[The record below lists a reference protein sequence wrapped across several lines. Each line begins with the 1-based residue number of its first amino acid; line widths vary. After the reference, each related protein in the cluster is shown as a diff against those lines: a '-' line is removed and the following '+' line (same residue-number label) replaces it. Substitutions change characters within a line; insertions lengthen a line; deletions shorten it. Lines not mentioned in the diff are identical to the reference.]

1 MNAPVDEARR
11 ALDLQ
16 VASVLRACGGWNDE
30 SRRRLSALAQ
40 ARRVPPTELASSVA
54 RVAAAWGG
62 AGPEHAAQAVQP
74 GEIVGSHAAHAQS
87 PMRLGIDAPGSRA
100 AAAADRGAALGI
112 AMLLATSI
120 ASVAMLWYAVR
131 RADSHPEAS
140 PKPAATDGVP
150 SAPRAKPDGAGQ
162 GTVDVPDARGGLP
175 AEAEGARSPVAVAP
189 RDVPPV
195 PAVYSR
201 PPALRV
207 DATPA
212 WSRTA
217 LESLAGDESALESA
231 CAARAS
237 GVPAADADRALA
249 SRVIDALQGSWP
261 LLQGVR
267 RDQVVREA
275 CTLVRSDAEL
285 ADRLRAELAAA
296 RDAALD
302 DPARTWRGSAAAG
315 LLAALDA
322 PSAEAEAFA
331 PAARAWL
338 AARTGSIADA
348 VLSGDAVRAAE
359 SVEAWIAAVEATTI
373 GAGASIDPDGPAIAL
388 LDMLLRRDAPMA
400 RPGVAADAAG
410 TLLDSLGWTSRAERR
425 AAIAGAFRAW
435 LADAE
440 VSSAALHGLT
450 SVLASR
456 RPGAWWDPWLV
467 CGARADAAARARAS
481 ARWGT
486 ALAGDDGAAPDDD
499 ARARGV
505 PAAAVERW
513 TRVARAVE
521 ARAHGEAPA
530 ERLVRAAER
539 TALVEAARCLER
551 GRISDAEAR
560 LAQVEDPDG
569 LGLDDLDRWKDRS
582 KRDAPRVPG
591 NDGQLRDELRR
602 RSAFEDHAAFLRS
615 LRTRAIGDL
624 GPMDAAEMAHEA
636 LMASSP
642 QVRSVAQGVIADV
655 FADGPNVLAALA
667 AVVPD
672 AIDAG
677 EAAAVAALACG
688 QPAPR
693 GTPERLRVAAVLMLL
708 DRHASLAPSDRHRLD
723 AVSSEFAFSAA
734 AGVRAAG
741 GQPPQADAAPEAA
754 FRAWFDA
761 RVAEAR
767 PIVPSSVL
775 AAIVAR
781 AEARRALAVPGP
793 QAFVAEQAALLEVDA
808 AIVSER
814 APRVRSAV
822 AAVVQR
828 ASAERAS
835 SPDVFA
841 QVEANARALQ
851 ELAALSLAPG
861 EVQR

>member
-62 AGPEHAAQAVQP
+62 AGPEHAAQP
-74 GEIVGSHAAHAQS
+74 VGGGDSVAAHSPS

-100 AAAADRGAALGI
+100 AAAANRGAALGI
-112 AMLLATSI
+112 AVLLATSI

-131 RADSHPEAS
+131 RADSP
-140 PKPAATDGVP
+140 PAAAAPGRAPADGVP
-150 SAPRAKPDGAGQ
+150 SEPAASPEGAVRGA
-162 GTVDVPDARGGLP
+162 VDVPDASAGRTS
-175 AEAEGARSPVAVAP
+175 EAQGARPPAAAAP

-217 LESLAGDESALESA
+217 LESLAGDEAALE
-231 CAARAS
+231 AARVARSS
-237 GVPAADADRALA
+237 GVPASDADRSLA
-249 SRVIDALQGSWP
+249 TRVVDSLQGAWP

-275 CTLVRSDAEL
+275 CALVRSDPDL
-285 ADRLRAELAAA
+285 ADRLRAELAIA
-296 RDAALD
+296 RDGAID
-302 DPARTWRGSAAAG
+302 DPARTWRGSGAAG
-315 LLAALDA
+315 LIAALDA

-331 PAARAWL
+331 PASRAWL
-338 AARTGSIADA
+338 SARSGSIADA

-359 SVEAWIAAVEATTI
+359 SVEAWIAAVDATTI
-373 GAGASIDPDGPAIAL
+373 GAGASTDPDGPAIAL
-388 LDMLLRRDAPMA
+388 LDMLLRRDAPMS

-410 TLLDSLGWTSRAERR
+410 TLLDSLGWTSRADRR

-435 LADAE
+435 FADAS

-467 CGARADAAARARAS
+467 CGARADAASRARAA

-486 ALAGDDGAAPDDD
+486 ALAGDDGDGPEED

-513 TRVARAVE
+513 TRVARAVDG
-521 ARAHGEAPA
+521 RAHGDAPA

-560 LAQVEDPDG
+560 LAQIEDPDG
-569 LGLDDLDRWKDRS
+569 LGLDDLDRWKGRAR
-582 KRDAPRVPG
+582 RDAPRVPV

-602 RSAFEDHAAFLRS
+602 RAAFEDHAAFLRS

-642 QVRSVAQGVIADV
+642 QVRSIAQGVIADV

-667 AVVPD
+667 AAVPD
-672 AIDAG
+672 AIDPG

-693 GTPERLRVAAVLMLL
+693 GTPERLRTAAVLMLL
-708 DRHASLAPSDRHRLD
+708 DRHASLAPSDRHRVD
-723 AVSSEFAFSAA
+723 AVSSEFAYSAG

-741 GQPPQADAAPEAA
+741 GQPPSADASPESA

-775 AAIVAR
+775 AAILAR
-781 AEARRALAVPGP
+781 AEARRALAAPGP
-793 QAFVAEQAALLEVDA
+793 QAFVAEQAAMLEVDA
-808 AIVSER
+808 AIVAER
-814 APRVRSAV
+814 APRVRSAA

-861 EVQR
+861 EVRR

>member
-11 ALDLQ
+11 ALDMQ

-40 ARRVPPTELASSVA
+40 VRRVPPNELASSVA

-62 AGPEHAAQAVQP
+62 AGPEHAEQP
-74 GEIVGSHAAHAQS
+74 DGGEGSLAAHAPS
-87 PMRLGIDAPGSRA
+87 PMRVAVHAPGSRGA
-100 AAAADRGAALGI
+100 AASNRGAALGI
-112 AMLLATSI
+112 AVLLATSI

-131 RADSHPEAS
+131 RADAPPEER
-140 PKPAATDGVP
+140 PN
-150 SAPRAKPDGAGQ
+150 RAVADGAPPASMADPG
-162 GTVDVPDARGGLP
+162 GASRDAVDAHDARGGRP
-175 AEAEGARSPVAVAP
+175 ADAQGARPSVAP

-217 LESLAGDESALESA
+217 LESLAGDEAALEAA
-231 CAARAS
+231 CAARAA
-237 GVPAADADRALA
+237 GAPTADADRALA
-249 SRVIDALQGSWP
+249 SRVVDALQGSWP

-302 DPARTWRGSAAAG
+302 EPARTWRGSAAAG
-315 LLAALDA
+315 MLAALDA

-338 AARTGSIADA
+338 AARTGAVADA
-348 VLSGDAVRAAE
+348 ALSGDAVRAGE

-373 GAGASIDPDGPAIAL
+373 GAGASTDPDGPAIAL
-388 LDMLLRRDAPMA
+388 LDMLLRRDAPLA

-435 LADAE
+435 LADAG

-467 CGARADAAARARAS
+467 CAPRADAASRDRTS

-486 ALAGDDGAAPDDD
+486 ALAGDDGPAPDDD

-505 PAAAVERW
+505 PAASVERW
-513 TRVARAVE
+513 TRAARAVD

-569 LGLDDLDRWKDRS
+569 LGLDDLDRWKDRT
-582 KRDAPRVPG
+582 KRDAPRVPA

-602 RSAFEDHAAFLRS
+602 RSSFEDHAAFLRS

-624 GPMDAAEMAHEA
+624 GPVDAAEMAHEA

-642 QVRSVAQGVIADV
+642 QVRSVAQGVITDV

-672 AIDAG
+672 AIDPA
-677 EAAAVAALACG
+677 EAAAVASLACG

-693 GTPERLRVAAVLMLL
+693 GTPERLRTAAVLMLL

-723 AVSSEFAFSAA
+723 AVSSEFAYSAG

-741 GQPPQADAAPEAA
+741 GQPPQADATPEAA

-767 PIVPSSVL
+767 PVVPSSVL

-781 AEARRALAVPGP
+781 AEARRALAAPGP

-808 AIVSER
+808 AVVAER
-814 APRVRSAV
+814 APRVRSAA

-828 ASAERAS
+828 ASAARAS

-851 ELAALSLAPG
+851 ELAALSLDPG